1 MSHPSK
7 SILLTG
13 GNTGLG
19 FQAALAIAKASPDW
33 HILIA
38 SRNPANGEAAVR
50 DLILTSGHPHVS
62 YLRLDLAKLS
72 SIKHFADQLALGEYP
87 PLHAI
92 VCNAGSQFVQETRTT
107 DDGVEATFG
116 VNHLGHFLLVRL
128 LLDQLQE
135 PGRILVVSSDT
146 HDPRQ
151 KTGMPAPRYAA
162 PALLS
167 DPEAS
172 DSLLAGLPP
181 LTRGQIR
188 YTTSKLCNLYFAYEL
203 SRRLQTTSRS
213 ISVAAFNPGMM
224 PGKDSSLARDYR
236 PMLRFMWN
244 HVLPLMRFFRPAIR
258 STKISGNHLAQLLL
272 RKDIP
277 TGSYWDGTKAIA
289 SSEESYDRDRAA
301 ELWDWSC
308 ERLDLAKE
316 L

>member
-1 MSHPSK
+1 MIH
-7 SILLTG
+7 
-13 GNTGLG
+13 
-19 FQAALAIAKASPDW
+19 A
-33 HILIA
+33 
-38 SRNPANGEAAVR
+38 
-50 DLILTSGHPHVS
+50 SGHPHLS
-62 YLRLDLAKLS
+62 YLPLDLANLS
-72 SIKHFADQLALGEYP
+72 SIKHLADRLAQGEFP

-92 VCNAGSQFVQETRTT
+92 VCNAGSQFVQDTQTT

-135 PGRILVVSSDT
+135 PGRILVISSDT

-151 KTGMPAPRYAA
+151 RTGMPAPRYAA
-162 PALLS
+162 PAQLAN
-167 DPEAS
+167 PEAS

-203 SRRLQTTSRS
+203 SHRLQSASRS
-213 ISVAAFNPGMM
+213 IEVAAFNPGMM

-244 HVLPLMRFFRPAIR
+244 HVLPLMRFLRPAIR
-258 STKISGNHLAQLLL
+258 STKISGGHLAQLLL
-272 RKDIP
+272 RQDF
-277 TGSYWDGTKAIA
+277 TNGSYWDGTKPIA
-289 SSEESYDRDRAA
+289 SSEESYNRERAA

-308 ERLDLAKE
+308 EKLRLAKN